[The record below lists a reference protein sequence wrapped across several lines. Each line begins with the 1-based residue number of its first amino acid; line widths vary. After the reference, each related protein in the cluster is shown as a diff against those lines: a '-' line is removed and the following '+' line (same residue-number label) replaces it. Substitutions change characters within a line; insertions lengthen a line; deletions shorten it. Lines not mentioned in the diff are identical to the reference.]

1 MHDEGWMA
9 AEGPILGSMALGPP
23 CVFAGL
29 LRTCRSRT
37 APSPETNGKMSN
49 NCSGRLVTSVSEATG
64 AEM

>member
-29 LRTCRSRT
+29 LRTCRSRR
-37 APSPETNGKMSN
+37 APHPCSAKAAYPAFDLDLKVRTGRGPRNG
-49 NCSGRLVTSVSEATG
+49 
-64 AEM
+64 